1 VLAGGASQRFGAV
14 DKLSEVHAGMPL
26 LHHAVLR
33 LAEVTGDVVVVLA
46 PGAPEPPMPPG
57 APVRFARDALD
68 AQGPLVG
75 ALAGLGA
82 VDREMAVV
90 AGGDMPGLSTPVIL
104 EMFRVAGEADVD
116 AVILHDGER
125 RRPLP
130 MVVRPGRASEIG
142 HAMLHRGERS
152 LRRWLDA
159 MRVAVIDEAAWTA
172 LDRARATLRDV
183 DVAEDLDVG
192 DGGP

>member
-1 VLAGGASQRFGAV
+1 VLAGGESRRFGAG
-14 DKLSEVHAGMPL
+14 DKLSEIHVGMPL

-33 LAEVTGDVVVVLA
+33 LAEVTGDVVVVLG
-46 PGAPEPPMPPG
+46 PGAPEPSMPPG
-57 APVRFARDALD
+57 APVRFAWDALE

-75 ALAGLGA
+75 ALAGLAA
-82 VDREMAVV
+82 VDRDLAAV
-90 AGGDMPGLSTPVIL
+90 AGGDMPSLSTAVLL
-104 EMFRVAGEADVD
+104 EMFRVASEADVD

-130 MVVRPGRASEIG
+130 MVVRSGRASEMG

-152 LRRWLDA
+152 LRGWLDA
-159 MRVAVIDEAAWTA
+159 MRVAVIEETTWTA
-172 LDRARATLRDV
+172 LDPGRATLRDV
-183 DVAEDLDVG
+183 DTREDLDVG